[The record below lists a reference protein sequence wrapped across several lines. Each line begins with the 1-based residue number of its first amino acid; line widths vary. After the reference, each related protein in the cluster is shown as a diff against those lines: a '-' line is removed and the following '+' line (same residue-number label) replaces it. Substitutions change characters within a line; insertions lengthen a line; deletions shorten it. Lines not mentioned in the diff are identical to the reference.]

1 MLHGAL
7 RELEPDFW
15 RAPSAHNTQPWVLGY
30 RADRVEVGWDPAR
43 ALGRGDPTG
52 RDLRLSLGAFV
63 ECCLIVSADAG
74 LAVDFRPGYSEP
86 DRRVGYLVAA
96 PAGYATPFRT
106 ADVRRRM
113 TSRVGYEPG
122 PLGEDVVAEL
132 RDLAW
137 AAGGDVRA
145 GACQDLRRML
155 RAADR
160 HLFGTP
166 PVTREL
172 RQWLRLTPRH
182 PDYRLDGLTDRAL
195 TLTRPQA
202 AALRAVLA
210 PGAYGLLRRAGLPGL
225 LAATSRGVLDDD
237 GQVLILVAPPCC
249 GPGSQVAMGRVLLR
263 QWLALARRGYATHP
277 LSQVLD
283 CPATRDALAARLGID
298 DPRRLLSLFRAG
310 RPAAPAARSYRVVSR
325 AVPGPGARGGR

>member
-1 MLHGAL
+1 MRHGAL

-15 RAPSAHNTQPWVLGY
+15 RAPSAHNTQPWVLRY
-30 RADRVEVGWDPAR
+30 RDDRVEVGWDPAR

-86 DRRVGYLVAA
+86 DRRAGHLVGA

-132 RDLAW
+132 RDLAR

-145 GACQDLRRML
+145 GARRDLRGML

-172 RQWLRLTPRH
+172 RGWLRLTQRH

-195 TLTRPQA
+195 ALSRPQA

-210 PGAYGLLRRAGLPGL
+210 PGAYGLLRRAGLPRL
-225 LAATSRGVLDDD
+225 LAATSRGVLDDE
-237 GQVLILVAPPCC
+237 GQALVLVAPPFC
-249 GPGSQVAMGRVLLR
+249 GPGGQVAMGRVLLR

>member
-1 MLHGAL
+1 MPHGAL

-15 RAPSAHNTQPWVLGY
+15 RAPSAHNTQPWVLRYG
-30 RADRVEVGWDPAR
+30 DDVEVGWDPAR
-43 ALGRGDPTG
+43 TLRRGDPSG

-74 LAVDFRPGYSEP
+74 LAVDFRPGYDEP
-86 DRRVGYLVAA
+86 GRRVGYLVAA
-96 PAGYATPFRT
+96 PAAYATPFRA

-122 PLGEDVVAEL
+122 PLGEDMVAEL
-132 RDLAW
+132 RDLAR
-137 AAGGDVRA
+137 AAGGEVRA
-145 GACQDLRRML
+145 GACRDLRGML

-172 RQWLRLTPRH
+172 RWWLRLTPRH
-182 PDYRLDGLTDRAL
+182 PDYRVDGLTDRAL
-195 TLTRPQA
+195 ALSRPETA
-202 AALRAVLA
+202 GLRAALA
-210 PGAYGLLRRAGLPGL
+210 PGAYGLLRRAGLPRL
-225 LAATSRGVLDDD
+225 LAAASRGVLDYE
-237 GQVLILVAPPCC
+237 GQVLVLVAPPGC
-249 GPGSQVAMGRVLLR
+249 GPGGQVAMGRVLLR

-277 LSQVLD
+277 LSQILD

-310 RPAAPAARSYRVVSR
+310 RPAAPTARSHRRV
-325 AVPGPGARGGR
+325 GA